1 MLEVVLEILA
11 GLGTFFIGMKLLSAH
26 LKEAAGD
33 KVRRIAGRVA
43 RRPAL
48 TALLGL
54 GAGAV
59 TQSTNAVTAAAAGL
73 ATAEIITIRQAFP
86 LIACANI
93 GTSVLVFLAAVSLH
107 EAILAATVF
116 CGLLYFLDY
125 DQSKRWRAPVGALF
139 ALILIISGL
148 ELVTDAARTLRTVPA
163 IRDLVVS
170 LSGSHLG
177 AFAVG
182 ALLTPVVQTAKTV
195 SAIVAA
201 LADGGVITPI
211 DAMMAVVGANLTSAV
226 NVAFMTSRISPT
238 GRALAIYQAILKA
251 IGTAIVLPL
260 LIVLALWQPPA
271 LISYFVSHAAF
282 SVAVVY
288 LLTQSLAYAGALAFE
303 SRIDRLIQRIV
314 GKAETD
320 QLSKPRFISR
330 EALKEPATATIL
342 AFREHLAS
350 LARLPAHLDAVR
362 EGGAGETKDSLVLAM
377 QTSSIL
383 KATDEFLQLLASE
396 TTDDALR
403 TRVGSLQRLNS
414 LAVSL
419 QEQVQELAT
428 IVGAD
433 GDRDPEIA
441 MRLSAMVESAHLLL
455 ETFIDF
461 TQAPDGAGRE
471 MLGALTGDRADVM
484 EGVRRAVMSAGG
496 TSRAGQRELFDAC
509 LCFERLIWILKRY
522 TLISDEPGSPY
533 TVARVEEAA
542 AD

>member
-1 MLEVVLEILA
+1 MTEVFLEILA
-11 GLGTFFIGMKLLSAH
+11 GLGTFFIGMKLLSAY

-33 KVRRIAGRVA
+33 RVRRIAGRVA

-73 ATAEIITIRQAFP
+73 ATAEIITVRQAFP

-93 GTSVLVFLAAVSLH
+93 GTSVLVFLAAANLH
-107 EAILAATVF
+107 HAILVATAI

-125 DQSKRWRAPVGALF
+125 DQSKRWRAPVGAFL
-139 ALILIISGL
+139 ALVLIVSGL
-148 ELVTDAARTLRTVPA
+148 ELVTLASRTLRTVPV
-163 IRDLVVS
+163 IQDVVVT
-170 LSGSHLG
+170 LSGSLLG

-201 LADGGVITPI
+201 LADGGLIAPV
-211 DAMMAVVGANLTSAV
+211 DAMMAVIGANLTSAV
-226 NVAFMTSRISPT
+226 NVAFMTARVSPT

-251 IGTAIVLPL
+251 VGTLIILPFL
-260 LIVLALWQPPA
+260 LLLAA
-271 LISYFVSHAAF
+271 LKSPELTAYLSAHAAMG
-282 SVAVVY
+282 VAVVY
-288 LLTQSLAYAGALAFE
+288 LLTQLSAYAGTLLFE
-303 SRIDRLIQRIV
+303 SRIERFILRIV
-314 GKAETD
+314 GETETD
-320 QLSKPRFISR
+320 LQSKPRFISM
-330 EALKEPATATIL
+330 EALRDPATATIL
-342 AFREHLAS
+342 AFREHLAA

-362 EGGAGETKDSLVLAM
+362 EGGGGETKDSVTLAK
-377 QTSSIL
+377 QTGSIL
-383 KATDEFLQLLASE
+383 KATDDFLQLLAAE
-396 TTDDALR
+396 TTDDSLR

-419 QEQVQELAT
+419 QEQVQELAVIAT
-428 IVGAD
+428 AD
-433 GDRDPEIA
+433 GERDPEIA
-441 MRLSAMVESAHLLL
+441 LRLSAMVESAHLLL
-455 ETFIDF
+455 VSFVEF

-522 TLISDEPGSPY
+522 TLICDEPGSPY
-533 TVARVEEAA
+533 MIERVEEAVVR
-542 AD
+542 